1 VLPSSVAVACIS
13 GLDCWVDILG
23 FKGEQNKNESP
34 SFRHN
39 FIASSSPPPAVPWLN
54 VTYSFGSITNQEPNG
69 SLQIKQKKQ
78 RMCLMACLASRK
90 LGLWAKLTGQ
100 EHGPNLSSHRDKPT
114 RGS

>member
-1 VLPSSVAVACIS
+1 
-13 GLDCWVDILG
+13 LG

-69 SLQIKQKKQ
+69 SLQIKQKKTTDVFNGVP
-78 RMCLMACLASRK
+78 CISEAWP
-90 LGLWAKLTGQ
+90 LGEADGPRTRAEPVEPQGQANEGFLTILLNQ
-100 EHGPNLSSHRDKPT
+100 
-114 RGS
+114 